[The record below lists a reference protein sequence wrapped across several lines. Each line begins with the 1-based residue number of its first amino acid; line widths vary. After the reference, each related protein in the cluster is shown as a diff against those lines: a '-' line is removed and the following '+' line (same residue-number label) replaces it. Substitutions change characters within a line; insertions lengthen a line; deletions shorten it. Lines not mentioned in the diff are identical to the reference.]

1 MNFLELAKKRY
12 SVRSYSEK
20 PIEKE
25 KLDTILEAG
34 RIAPSAVNYQPTKI
48 IVVTDAKGLEN
59 VSKATNFYNA
69 PCVLI
74 VCNDTSASWKRKYD
88 GKEFG
93 DIDAT
98 IVTDHMMLMAT
109 ELGLGTL
116 WIGRFKP
123 QVIKEEFNIPKEIEP
138 INLLAIGYADGEA
151 KSPDRHDKD
160 RKALS
165 DIILS

>member
-1 MNFLELAKKRY
+1 MSFLELAKKRY
-12 SVRSYSEK
+12 SVLSYSEK
-20 PIEKE
+20 PVEKE

-34 RIAPSAVNYQPTKI
+34 RIAPSAVNYQPIKI
-48 IVVTDAKGLEN
+48 IVVTDTEGLEK
-59 VSKATNFYNA
+59 VSKATNFYKA

-74 VCNDTSASWKRKYD
+74 GCNDTSTSWKRKYD

-123 QVIKEEFNIPKEIEP
+123 QVIKEEFNITDGVEP
-138 INLLAIGYADGEA
+138 INILAIGYADCEP

-160 RKALS
+160 RKPLS
-165 DIILS
+165 DINLS

>member
-1 MNFLELAKKRY
+1 MNFMELAKKRY
-12 SVRSYSEK
+12 SVRSYSEQ
-20 PIEKE
+20 PVEKE
-25 KLDTILEAG
+25 KLDMILEAG
-34 RIAPSAVNYQPTKI
+34 RIAPSAVNYQPIKI
-48 IVVTDAKGLEN
+48 IVVSDPEGLEK
-59 VSKATNFYNA
+59 VSKATNFYKA

-74 VCNDTSASWKRKYD
+74 VCNDTSVSWKRKYD

-98 IVTDHMMLMAT
+98 IATDHMMLMAT

-123 QVIKEEFNIPKEIEP
+123 QVIKEEFNIPEGIEP
-138 INLLAIGYADGEA
+138 VNILAIGYANGEA
-151 KSPDRHDKD
+151 KKPDRHDTD
-160 RKALS
+160 RKPLE